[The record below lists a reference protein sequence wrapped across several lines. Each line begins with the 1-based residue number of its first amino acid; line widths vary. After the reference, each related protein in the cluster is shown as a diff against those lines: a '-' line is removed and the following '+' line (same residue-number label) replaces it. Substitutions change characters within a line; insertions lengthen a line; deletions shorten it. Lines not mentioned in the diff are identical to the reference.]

1 MTLYELDAIDRKI
14 LMILQ
19 RGIAI
24 TARPYQ
30 AMADEIGEEVTESD
44 VIYRIDRM
52 KKENIIRRMSG
63 FFDSRMLGY
72 QSMLVAVKPKAGDFD
87 EAVAFINQYPGV
99 THNYERS
106 HEYSIWF
113 TIIAINQPTLDMI
126 LDQIEACGYVQDM
139 MRFEMSER
147 FKIDVTFDV
156 EKEGGL
162 DHGQSGH

>member
-1 MTLYELDAIDRKI
+1 MFELDAVDRQI

-24 TARPYQ
+24 TSRPYQ
-30 AMADEIGEEVTESD
+30 AMAEEIGGEVTESD

-63 FFDSRMLGY
+63 FFDSRKLGY

-87 EAVAFINQYPGV
+87 DAVAFINKYPGI

-126 LDQIEACGYVQDM
+126 LDQIEDCGYVQDM

-156 EKEGGL
+156 AKEGG
-162 DHGQSGH
+162 DAHATAGH

>member
-1 MTLYELDAIDRKI
+1 MYELDAIDRKI

-24 TARPYQ
+24 MARPYQ
-30 AMADEIGEEVTESD
+30 AMADEIGGEVTESD

-72 QSMLVAVKPKAGDFD
+72 QSMLVAMKPKAGDFD

>member
-1 MTLYELDAIDRKI
+1 MFELDYIDRQI

-24 TARPYQ
+24 TSRPYQ
-30 AMADEIGEEVTESD
+30 AMAEEIGGEVSESD
-44 VIYRIDRM
+44 VIFRIDRM
-52 KKENIIRRMSG
+52 KRENIIRRMSG
-63 FFDSRMLGY
+63 FFDSRKLGY

-87 EAVAFINQYPGV
+87 EAVAFINQYPGI
-99 THNYERS
+99 THNYERN
-106 HEYSIWF
+106 HDYSIWF

-126 LDQIEACGYVQDM
+126 LNQIETCGYVQDM

-156 EKEGGL
+156 AKEGGNA
-162 DHGQSGH
+162 DEPSSH

>member
-1 MTLYELDAIDRKI
+1 MYELDAIDRKI

-30 AMADEIGEEVTESD
+30 AMADEIGGEVTESD

-72 QSMLVAVKPKAGDFD
+72 QSMLVAVKPKAADFD

-162 DHGQSGH
+162 DHGQSGYRN

>member
-1 MTLYELDAIDRKI
+1 MYELDAIDRKI

-24 TARPYQ
+24 MARPYQ
-30 AMADEIGEEVTESD
+30 AMADEIGGEVTESD

-126 LDQIEACGYVQDM
+126 IDQIEACGYVQDM

>member
-1 MTLYELDAIDRKI
+1 MYELDAIDRKI

-24 TARPYQ
+24 MARPYQ
-30 AMADEIGEEVTESD
+30 AMADEIGGEVTESD

-139 MRFEMSER
+139 MLFEMSER

>member
-1 MTLYELDAIDRKI
+1 MYELDAIDRKI

-30 AMADEIGEEVTESD
+30 AMADEIGGEVTESD
-44 VIYRIDRM
+44 VIYRIARM

-72 QSMLVAVKPKAGDFD
+72 QSMLVAVKPKAGGFD

>member
-1 MTLYELDAIDRKI
+1 MYELDAIDRKI

-24 TARPYQ
+24 MARPYQ
-30 AMADEIGEEVTESD
+30 AMADEIGGEVTESD

-72 QSMLVAVKPKAGDFD
+72 QSMLVAVKTKAGDFD

>member
-1 MTLYELDAIDRKI
+1 MYELDAIDRKI

-147 FKIDVTFDV
+147 FKIDVTFNV